1 MTSLYPPQLIKDE
14 FNDEDFPDMDEMCEE
29 IHKACKGW
37 GTDEDALIEALG
49 SKSPSQR
56 CYLNKR
62 YPKIYDGEDLDDLM
76 KSECSGDFGFAIR
89 LVAMKCDD
97 AEVKLLRECTHGV
110 GTKEHVL
117 YTIICGRT
125 NDDIDLLKKTW
136 YRTYNTDLGQVL
148 ASELSGEFERL
159 IINCLQGVEDKYSP
173 DDVHTDERAEE
184 DAEAFYAAGEGKF
197 GTNEAAMFRILCAS
211 PPEHLIKVNMIYADK
226 YEHTLSKALKKE
238 LSGTIRDAS
247 VFHLN
252 MKLKPYKTVAKAI
265 KTSCAGFGTD
275 EFSLTSH
282 IVRYHQIL
290 SNANSA
296 HEKEYEKSIIDRIN
310 SEVGGDYKKLLS
322 TFVENAI

>member
-1 MTSLYPPQLIKDE
+1 MTSLYPTQLIEDE
-14 FNDEDFPDMDEMCEE
+14 YNDDDFPDIDEICEE
-29 IHKACKGW
+29 IHEACKGW
-37 GTDEDALIEALG
+37 GTDEDVLIQALA

-62 YPKIYDGEDLDDLM
+62 YPKIYDGKDLDDLM
-76 KSECSGDFGFAIR
+76 KSECNGDFGFAIR
-89 LVAMKCDD
+89 LVAMKCND
-97 AEVKLLRECTHGV
+97 AEVKLLRQCTED
-110 GTKEHVL
+110 TKEHVL

-136 YRTYNTDLGQVL
+136 YKTYNTDLGHVL
-148 ASELSGEFERL
+148 ASQLSGEFECL
-159 IINCLQGVEDKYSP
+159 IINCLQGIEDKYSQ
-173 DDVHTDERAEE
+173 DVHTDERAEE

-197 GTNEAAMFRILCAS
+197 GTDEAAMFRILCVS
-211 PPEHLIKVNMIYADK
+211 PPEHLKKVNMIYAEK
-226 YEHTLSKALKKE
+226 YGNTLSKALKKE
-238 LSGTIRDAS
+238 LSGTTCDAS

-252 MKLKPYKTVAKAI
+252 MKLRPYKTVAKAI

-290 SNANSA
+290 SDTNSA
-296 HEKEYEKSIIDRIN
+296 HEEEYEKSIIDRID

-322 TFVENAI
+322 AFVENAI